1 MVCGLLIELNSLV
14 AELGPSRC
22 GAQAYFPHG
31 MWDLPRPGT
40 EPVSST
46 LAGGL
51 FTTEPPRK
59 PLDYFLITTEVNVCK
74 SLSHVRLFATLWT
87 V

>member
-31 MWDLPRPGT
+31 MWDLPRPGIAEKGT
-40 EPVSST
+40 
-46 LAGGL
+46 GGPSR
-51 FTTEPPRK
+51 TC
-59 PLDYFLITTEVNVCK
+59 VN
-74 SLSHVRLFATLWT
+74 
-87 V
+87 